1 MLISRQLTPVSIT
14 SPRQPYFLVA
24 FVRDKEAMW
33 HLPAEV
39 SEAAS
44 APMVGSR
51 LDRKSQEDYKCTVK
65 CNDVRV

>member
-51 LDRKSQEDYKCTVK
+51 LDRKS
-65 CNDVRV
+65 